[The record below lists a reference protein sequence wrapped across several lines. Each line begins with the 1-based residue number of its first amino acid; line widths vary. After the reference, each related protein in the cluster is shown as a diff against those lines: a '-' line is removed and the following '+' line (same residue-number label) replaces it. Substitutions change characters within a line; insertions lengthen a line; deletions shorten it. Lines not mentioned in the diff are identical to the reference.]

1 MKSKIIEQLKQRGYT
16 AVEGEKILAAVS
28 QSIVAVAKADPRN
41 GARVPGMGVFKV
53 KPQAE
58 RQGRNPQTGESI
70 QIAGRDV
77 LKFKE
82 AKDLVL

>member
-28 QSIVAVAKADPRN
+28 QSIVAVAKAEPKN
-41 GARVPGMGVFKV
+41 GARVPGMGTFKV
-53 KPQAE
+53 KPQAA
-58 RQGRNPQTGESI
+58 RKARNPRTGETM
-70 QIAGRDV
+70 QIAERKA

-82 AKDLVL
+82 ANDLIL